1 MTALLLID
9 IQLGLDQLDYYGGE
23 RNNPQAEANASLLLN
38 YCREN
43 GVAVYHV
50 QHSSKNPESPLHPSK
65 PGFTIKPEVH
75 PIAGEPHYIKHEN
88 SAFVGTS
95 LEKDLKESGA
105 TQLVIC
111 GLTTEHCVSTSTR
124 MAANL
129 GFGVTLI
136 VDGTAAFAK
145 QDGEITFPA
154 QLVHEVEIACLRDE
168 FATIMTAQQWL
179 ASQDN

>member
-23 RNNPQAEANASLLLN
+23 RNNPGAETNAGLLLQF
-38 YCREN
+38 CREKKIP
-43 GVAVYHV
+43 VFHV
-50 QHSSKNPESPLHPSK
+50 QHSSKNPDSPLHPSK
-65 PGFTIKPEVH
+65 PGFALKPVVH
-75 PIAGEPHYIKHEN
+75 PLTGEPHYIKHEN

-95 LEKDLKESGA
+95 LEKDLKESGV
-105 TQLVIC
+105 TQLIIC

-136 VDGTAAFAK
+136 EDGTAAFAK

-154 QLVHEVEIACLRDE
+154 QLVHEVELACLRDE
-168 FATIMTAQQWL
+168 FATIMTTQQWL
-179 ASQDN
+179 SSQDY